1 MSIVAKFQCNAVTRD
16 ASGNETVTLNPVTGK
31 DGTANAQWS
40 KWTPSGRLEL
50 TITNPPAQGQ
60 IEPGKEYLVTIAPA
74 PDDE

>member
-1 MSIVAKFQCNAVTRD
+1 MAIVAKMRCYTITKD
-16 ASGNETVTLNPVTGK
+16 DHGNETVNLQAVTGK

-40 KWTPSGRLEL
+40 KWTPSGRLDL

-60 IEPGKEYLVTIAPA
+60 IEPGKEYLVTIASA